1 MRQLLSGKK
10 TSYYGKGETIVY
22 RLHKGERDAPILAAA
37 VTIVIWGDAFWK
49 TYTTGDN
56 TGLVATDSMK
66 NFVQRETLNYNGASL
81 EGLTYFLGKKFLEKY
96 PQAEGAELTATQ
108 VPFDAVGASGWRPSS
123 GARSAAQIWLERDPD
138 GVVIVRDLVS
148 SLAGY
153 ELLRLSGSAFYGF
166 VRDEYTTLPEMK
178 DRPLRMKLEV
188 AWRYGDVSDGLRTD
202 LELTKQVNATL
213 EQTFNDVTSGSIQ
226 QVIYK
231 MGQNVIASSPSIR
244 EIELEGQNH
253 TWDMVQDGADAG
265 LFTVS
270 KPFYGIL
277 GVTVRR

>member
-10 TSYYGKGETIVY
+10 SSYYGKGETIVY
-22 RLHKGERDAPILAAA
+22 RLHRDGRDAPILAAA
-37 VTIVIWGDAFWK
+37 VTIVIWGDAFWQ

-66 NFVQRETLNYNGASL
+66 NFVQRETLNYDGASL

-96 PQAEGAELTATQ
+96 PQSEGAELTATQ
-108 VPFDAVGASGWRPSS
+108 LPFDAVGMSGWRPSS
-123 GARSAAQIWLERDPD
+123 GARSIAQIWLERDAA
-138 GVVIVRDLVS
+138 GAVVVKDLVS

-153 ELLRLSGSAFYGF
+153 ELLRLSGSAFFGF

-188 AWRYGDVSDGLRTD
+188 AWRYGDVSAGLRTD
-202 LELTKQVNATL
+202 LELVKAVNATL

-231 MGQNVIASSPSIR
+231 MGQNVIASSAVIS

-253 TWDMVQDGADAG
+253 TWDMVQDGAEAG
-265 LFTVS
+265 MYTVS